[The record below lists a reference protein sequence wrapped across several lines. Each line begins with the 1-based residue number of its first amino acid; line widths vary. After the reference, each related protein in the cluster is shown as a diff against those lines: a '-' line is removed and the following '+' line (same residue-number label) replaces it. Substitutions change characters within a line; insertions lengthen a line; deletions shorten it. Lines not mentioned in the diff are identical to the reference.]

1 MAGSAIWQTVN
12 DPGTTI
18 LALDA
23 HGGDQGLAV
32 SVPAALAALQADARL
47 RLVLVGDEVGLEKA
61 LESALEA
68 VPKAHPKVGS
78 SAGSELLSRLELQ
91 HAASVVPMDAK
102 PAAVLR
108 RGQDSSL
115 WRVFE
120 LAATG
125 RAHACISGGNT
136 AAMMLIGVKL
146 LGMLPGIQR
155 PALMAYV
162 PNLRSH
168 TGLLD
173 LGANLSV
180 SARQLA
186 QFAVMGAVTAR
197 EVEGIAEPRVGL
209 LNVGH
214 EDGKGHQTVRQ
225 AHGLLKDLPLNYAGF
240 IEGHD
245 IFDGTVDIAVCDGFA
260 GNLVLKSTE
269 GLARMLMQEFKQAFN
284 DNLMSRAGAV
294 LAGPSLRRMLAHL
307 DPAAHNGAP
316 LLGLNGVAIKSHGS
330 SDRKGLTRAI
340 LEAGREARRQVH
352 KRIES
357 SIREYQL
364 EAAE

>member
-1 MAGSAIWQTVN
+1 VIEAGNTV
-12 DPGTTI
+12 

-23 HGGDQGLAV
+23 HGGDRGLSV
-32 SVPAALAALQADARL
+32 SVPAALAALASDQRL
-47 RLVLVGDEVGLEKA
+47 EILLVGN
-61 LESALEA
+61 ESALEA
-68 VPKAHPKVGS
+68 
-78 SAGSELLSRLELQ
+78 ELQ
-91 HAASVVPMDAK
+91 RCLVSGSRRSRSESAKAKRLHIQGADGVIAMDAK
-102 PAAVLR
+102 PAEVLR
-108 RGQDSSL
+108 RGRGSSL
-115 WRVFE
+115 WKAFE
-120 LAATG
+120 LAAAG
-125 RAHACISGGNT
+125 QADACVSGGNT

-146 LGMLPGIQR
+146 LGMLPGIER

-162 PNLRSH
+162 PNLRGH

-173 LGANLSV
+173 LGANLNV
-180 SARQLA
+180 NARQLA

-197 EVEGIAEPRVGL
+197 EADGIESPRVGL

-214 EDGKGHQTVRQ
+214 EDGKGHQTVRE
-225 AHGLLKDLPLNYAGF
+225 AHQLLKALPLNYAGF

-269 GLARMLMQEFKQAFN
+269 GLARMLVREFRQAL
-284 DNLMSRAGAV
+284 DENLASRLGAL
-294 LAGPSLRRMLAHL
+294 LARPSLRRMLAHL

-330 SDRKGLTRAI
+330 SDSKGLTRAI

-357 SIREYQL
+357 SIREYKL
-364 EAAE
+364 EATA